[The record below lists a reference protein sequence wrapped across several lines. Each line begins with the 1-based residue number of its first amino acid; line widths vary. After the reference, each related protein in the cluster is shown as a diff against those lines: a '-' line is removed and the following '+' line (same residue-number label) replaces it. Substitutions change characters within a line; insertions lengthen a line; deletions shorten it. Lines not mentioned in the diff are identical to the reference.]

1 MCVVV
6 SVAAAAAVASV
17 EIDVFALCYVIANKN
32 SSKLEMYRKRKS
44 MKLLRKS
51 TKQ

>member
-1 MCVVV
+1 MNCVVV
-6 SVAAAAAVASV
+6 VAAAVASV
-17 EIDVFALCYVIANKN
+17 EIDFFALCYVIANKN